1 MITDFLSCHFGR
13 NNFTAYPPVHHTDS
27 KVCSQSG
34 SPQVH
39 NSAYLLIHSPHSQLD
54 PPKVYK
60 VYNCLQSSIINLQ
73 TFGPV
78 REISVH

>member
-1 MITDFLSCHFGR
+1 MITDFLSRHYGR
-13 NNFTAYPPVHHTDS
+13 NNFTAYPPVHHTGS
-27 KVCSQSG
+27 KVCSQSD

-60 VYNCLQSSIINLQ
+60 VQYFFTIKHMKHLDL
-73 TFGPV
+73 GP
-78 REISVH
+78 RL

>member
-1 MITDFLSCHFGR
+1 MKTDFLSGHYGR
-13 NNFTAYPPVHHTDS
+13 NHVTAYPPVHHTDS

-39 NSAYLLIHSPHSQLD
+39 SSACLLIHSPHSQLD

-60 VYNCLQSSIINLQ
+60 VYKTFYIQHAYQ
-73 TFGPV
+73 TLKCSTSG
-78 REISVH
+78 